1 MLRSLVTFLIIIDQ
15 IIGNNAFVGLAC
27 TQQSIRSANS
37 LQMQQ
42 QAPNRRDI
50 ISKSLL
56 LAPAIFATS
65 LKKPVLA
72 LTPDEL
78 NQIKLYKNS
87 VPSVCFITT
96 DYNVSETDRQAS
108 QKFGLGKP
116 QGIGSGF
123 VYDNKGHIVT
133 NFHVINRCINATVK
147 FIDKDGVTTEYV
159 PRLTGYDQDKDIAVL
174 KIEAKQPLKPSP
186 LSTNKNIKI
195 GMNCY
200 ALGNPFGKP
209 FSFTMGIVSGKDR
222 DISAPS
228 GRKIDNVIQSDVP
241 INKGNSGGP
250 LIDSSGR
257 LIGINTAIFGGDV
270 STGISLSVAVD
281 DVKKT
286 VENILKNGVIDHPT
300 LGIEYLTAV
309 PTLSEALKS
318 GLTYVDSGVVILKV
332 IQGSAAQRAGLTG
345 LQRKS
350 NKTQLGDVIV
360 EIDETPVKNP
370 EEMAK
375 ILDGKKPSDYA
386 RFKVLRGNDLIEMY
400 IDVVLGSSNDNLIG
414 LAME

>member
-1 MLRSLVTFLIIIDQ
+1 MLRTLVTFLVIIDQ

-27 TQQSIRSANS
+27 TQQRVANS

-42 QAPNRRDI
+42 PPNRRDV

-65 LKKPVLA
+65 LKKPVSA
-72 LTPDEL
+72 LTPDEN
-78 NQIKLYKNS
+78 NQIKLYKNN
-87 VPSVCFITT
+87 VQSVCFITT
-96 DYNVSETDRQAS
+96 DYNVTETDRQAS

-116 QGIGSGF
+116 QGVGSGF
-123 VYDNKGHIVT
+123 IYDNNGHIVT

-147 FIDKDGVTTEYV
+147 FIDKYGVTTEYV

-174 KIEAKQPLKPSP
+174 KIDAEHPLKPIP
-186 LSTNKNIKI
+186 LSTNKNIQI

-257 LIGINTAIFGGDV
+257 LIGINTAIFGADV

-281 DVKKT
+281 DVKTT
-286 VENILKNGVIDHPT
+286 VENILKNGVIDHPR
-300 LGIEYLTAV
+300 LGIEFLTTV
-309 PTLSEALKS
+309 PTLSEALES
-318 GLTYVDSGVVILKV
+318 GLTYVDSGVVILKI

-350 NKTQLGDVIV
+350 NKTLLGDVIV
-360 EIDETPVKNP
+360 EIDNTPVKNP
-370 EEMAK
+370 DEMMK
-375 ILDGKKPSDYA
+375 LLDGKKPSDYA
-386 RFKVLRGNDLIEMY
+386 KFKVLRGNDLIEMY

-414 LAME
+414 LVME